1 MAPHNPN
8 GPVCHA
14 ASMHVAM
21 AWEEASTLEIM
32 VTDVPWRGAI
42 FDEACTFADGCLR
55 IDDRPGLGLTLN
67 LDEARKY
74 PYQPHQLRHFSGK
87 LTQIRPPDAA
97 HWCTLS
103 SEGAADGVDGGPS

>member
-1 MAPHNPN
+1 MVMIHGLVDSFSLPMAPHNPN

-42 FDEACTFADGCLR
+42 FDEACTFADGR
-55 IDDRPGLGLTLN
+55 
-67 LDEARKY
+67 
-74 PYQPHQLRHFSGK
+74 
-87 LTQIRPPDAA
+87 
-97 HWCTLS
+97 
-103 SEGAADGVDGGPS
+103 SEGRRVGKDCVRTCRSRWSADHEKKQQKSKKQSTKVI